1 MKILRTIALIT
12 TVTGLIL
19 ISSCSIDYASIP
31 ISPSPGSSL
40 TNSENT
46 SSEVIL
52 EDVQVCKG
60 VSNKQYLNLW
70 YPEEKVDA
78 GEPILVVC
86 GTIQNK
92 HRQNTYITLDAEGYD
107 AKGQQVSWTL
117 DAAHIPGQI
126 ALQLET
132 EEKGQFILHLNIDK
146 NIKSIRIFAN
156 NYDELPP

>member
-12 TVTGLIL
+12 TVIGLTL
-19 ISSCSIDYASIP
+19 IYSCAIDYASIP
-31 ISPSPGSSL
+31 VSPSLGSYL

-52 EDVQVCKG
+52 KDVQVCKG
-60 VSNKQYLNLW
+60 MSNKQYLNPW
-70 YPEEKVDA
+70 YPEEKVNA

-92 HRQNTYITLDAEGYD
+92 HRQNTYITLDAKGYD